1 MINTVLPLFGSVVL
15 LLSMF
20 GVIFWLHWQLALFA
34 LGDTAVVLV
43 GGELFRKT
51 HTKASRRQRRQE
63 GAMASTA
70 AESMASIKAVQALS
84 LDSKFATSFDA
95 NNRKDLQHSVR
106 GATLSNG
113 QRQRIALARMAIRRS
128 PIMILDEPTTGLDRE
143 NEIAVVDALTRLSK
157 G

>member
-1 MINTVLPLFGSVVL
+1 
-15 LLSMF
+15 
-20 GVIFWLHWQLALFA
+20 
-34 LGDTAVVLV
+34 
-43 GGELFRKT
+43 
-51 HTKASRRQRRQE
+51 
-63 GAMASTA
+63 
-70 AESMASIKAVQALS
+70 MASIKAVQALS
-84 LDSKFATSFDA
+84 LDSEFATSFDA

-157 G
+157 GRTTFQITHHLHHAIHANAIWLLDHGRIIEQGTHAQLMHANQRYSAMFKANLSDVKLEKNNYVINR